1 MKIAIVVT
9 GRFHA
14 FDLARGLIARGHEVT
29 VFTTYPA
36 WAARRFG
43 LAPENMCSFPA
54 IGVLER
60 VAGRLGSEAL
70 RKKLEPFL
78 LTSFGKWAAKQVSRQ
93 DWDVIHEF
101 SGMGEEVI
109 RATRGKAKH
118 LLGRGSSHIRTQA
131 ELLRQESVRT
141 GGDISQPSPWIIERE
156 EREYAIADYIVVLS
170 RFCFESFVRQRVPAE
185 KVLIL
190 PLGVDTRMFSLSA
203 EMVEKR
209 CQRILSGA
217 PLTVL
222 TTGAVSLRKGIYDFA
237 QITRALEGKIR
248 FRWIGGVMPEAKAF
262 LTRMP
267 TGVEFVPHQPQS
279 SLPTAYA
286 EADLFLLPT
295 IEDGFGMV
303 LTQAQ
308 ANSLPL
314 LTTTNSSGPDI
325 IHEGQTGWVLPIRN
339 PESFISRLLWCD
351 SHRVE
356 LAQMV
361 RGIARTFRPRDWSEV
376 AADFESLC
384 TAATAAV

>member
-14 FDLARGLIARGHEVT
+14 FDLARGLIGRGHDVT
-29 VFTTYPA
+29 VFTAYPA
-36 WAARRFG
+36 WAARQFG
-43 LAPENMCSFPA
+43 LEPEHVCSFPA
-54 IGVLER
+54 ISILNR
-60 VAGRLGSEAL
+60 ITGRLGSDAL
-70 RKKLEPFL
+70 RKKIEPFL

-109 RATRGKAKH
+109 RAVRGKAKH

-141 GGDISQPSPWIIERE
+141 GIDLAQPSSWIIERE
-156 EREYAIADYIVVLS
+156 EREYASADYVVVLS
-170 RFCFESFVRQRVPAE
+170 RFCSESFVRQGVPAD
-185 KVLIL
+185 KILIL

-203 EMVEKR
+203 ELVEKR
-209 CQRILSGA
+209 CRRILSGA

-222 TTGAVSLRKGIYDFA
+222 TTGSVSFRKGLYDFA
-237 QITRALEGKIR
+237 QIARAFEGRMR
-248 FRWIGGVMPEAKAF
+248 FRWIGGALPEAKAF
-262 LTRMP
+262 LARMP
-267 TGVEFVPHQPQS
+267 AGVEFVPHQPQDT
-279 SLPTAYA
+279 LPEAYA

-314 LTTTNSSGPDI
+314 LTTTNSSGPDFI
-325 IHEGQTGWVLPIRN
+325 REGQTGWVLPIRD
-339 PESFISRLLWCD
+339 PESFISRLWWCD
-351 SHRVE
+351 SHRAE

-361 RGIARTFRPRDWSEV
+361 RSIARTFRPRDWSEV